1 MVDRYYRKIED
12 VENDI
17 ENAMQISSIL
27 LKLKGYDDDLEK
39 IDTNEN
45 NISSNLSKIEDNET
59 NISTNLEK
67 IDDNLEKI
75 NDIKSILPK
84 SEIFKKTYSIK
95 NQSFRFTRNIVYF
108 KLLEIEIE
116 NNFNKDGKL
125 EFDNYIYYKYKN
137 LQLDHHRL
145 QHEYRILDDKNNLLY
160 KKILN
165 KTNTS
170 DLDIDKNVMLVKD
183 NFYIIFKNNYNKIKI
198 ILDLYRVYRHG
209 TGNFNL
215 EVINESFVKVSYL
228 DKNDI
233 SLKIEDNENNISSNL
248 SKIASN
254 KDDITSNLSKIGSNK
269 DDITSNLS
277 KINNNETNISSNLS
291 KINNNENNISSNLSK
306 INNNENN
313 ISSNLSKIDANK
325 NNISTNLS
333 KISDN
338 ENNISSNLSK
348 ISDNENN
355 ISSNLS
361 KINNNE
367 NNISSNLSK
376 INNNENNISSNLS
389 KISNN
394 ENNISTN
401 LIKITSN
408 EDDILYNL
416 NEINYLKNNSSKS
429 YLKNVYNILFYDKKT
444 QVSFRNYFFE
454 RVFDINSNINDF
466 IEMSFKISLQYENIS
481 ERSYVKTLYEIF
493 DENDNSL
500 YIKSVNNS
508 DYSYYS
514 NKIFIDESIFYNF
527 TKNIKKI
534 KFVIKFQMILS
545 RVIKIWYIKNDNY
558 RLVIKNYGI

>member
-27 LKLKGYDDDLEK
+27 LKLKGYDNDLEK

-45 NISSNLSKIEDNET
+45 NISSNLSKINNNET
-59 NISTNLEK
+59 NISS
-67 IDDNLEKI
+67 NLEKI

-125 EFDNYIYYKYKN
+125 EFDNYIYYKYDN
-137 LQLDHHRL
+137 LQRDHHRL
-145 QHEYRILDDKNNLLY
+145 QHEYRIFDNQNNLLY

-170 DLDIDKNVMLVKD
+170 DLDFDKNIMLVKD
-183 NFYIIFKNNYNKIKI
+183 NFIVTFKNNYNKIKI
-198 ILDLYRVYRHG
+198 ILDLFRVYRHG

-215 EVINESFVKVSYL
+215 ELINESFVNITYL
-228 DKNDI
+228 DKNDV
-233 SLKIEDNENNISSNL
+233 SLKIENNEDNIS
-248 SKIASN
+248 
-254 KDDITSNLSKIGSNK
+254 
-269 DDITSNLS
+269 SNLS
-277 KINNNETNISSNLS
+277 KINNNENNISTNLS

-306 INNNENN
+306 ISDNENDISSNLSKINNNENN
-313 ISSNLSKIDANK
+313 ISS
-325 NNISTNLS
+325 NLS

-367 NNISSNLSK
+367 NNTSSNLGK
-376 INNNENNISSNLS
+376 IDANKND
-389 KISNN
+389 
-394 ENNISTN
+394 ISTN

-408 EDDILYNL
+408 EDDIAYNL

-429 YLKNVYNILFYDKKT
+429 YLKNVYNILFYDRKT

-454 RVFDINSNINDF
+454 RVFDINSNVNDF
-466 IEMSFKISLQYENIS
+466 IEMSFKISLEYENIS
-481 ERSYVKTLYEIF
+481 ERAYVKTLYELF
-493 DENDNSL
+493 DENNDSL
-500 YIKSVNNS
+500 YIKSVNNN
-508 DYSYYS
+508 DCSYYS

-527 TKNIKKI
+527 TKSIKKI

-545 RVIKIWYIKNDNY
+545 RVIKIWYIKNNNY
-558 RLVIKNYGI
+558 RLTIKNYGV

>member
-1 MVDRYYRKIED
+1 MVDRYYREIED

-27 LKLKGYDDDLEK
+27 LKLKGYDNDLEK
-39 IDTNEN
+39 IDTNEG
-45 NISSNLSKIEDNET
+45 NISTNLSKIQNNET

-67 IDDNLEKI
+67 INDNDINISDNLEKI
-75 NDIKSILPK
+75 NDIKSSLPTL
-84 SEIFKKTYSIK
+84 EIFKKTYNIK

-108 KLLEIEIE
+108 KLSEIEIE
-116 NNFNKDGKL
+116 NNFNKDGRL
-125 EFDNYIYYKYKN
+125 EFDNYIYYRYDN
-137 LQLDHHRL
+137 LQRDHHRL
-145 QHEYRILDDKNNLLY
+145 QHEYRIFDDKNNLLY

-170 DLDIDKNVMLVKD
+170 DLDFDNNIMLVKD
-183 NFYIIFKNNYNKIKI
+183 NFYFTFKNNYNKIKI
-198 ILDLYRVYRHG
+198 ILDLFRVYRHG

-215 EVINESFVKVSYL
+215 KLINESFVKVSYL

-248 SKIASN
+248 SKIS
-254 KDDITSNLSKIGSNK
+254 D
-269 DDITSNLS
+269 
-277 KINNNETNISSNLS
+277 
-291 KINNNENNISSNLSK
+291 NENNISSNS
-306 INNNENN
+306 
-313 ISSNLSKIDANK
+313 
-325 NNISTNLS
+325 S

-361 KINNNE
+361 KISDNSSDVSSNLSKIEDNE

-376 INNNENNISSNLS
+376 INNNSSEISTNSDQ
-389 KISNN
+389 ISTNKN
-394 ENNISTN
+394 DISTN
-401 LIKITSN
+401 LININTN
-408 EDDILYNL
+408 EDNIAYNL
-416 NEINYLKNNSSKS
+416 NEINYLKSNSSKS
-429 YLKNVYNILFYDKKT
+429 YLKNVYNILFYDRKT

-454 RVFDINSNINDF
+454 RVFDINSNVNDF
-466 IEMSFKISLQYENIS
+466 IEMSFKISLEYENIS
-481 ERSYVKTLYEIF
+481 ERAYVKTLYELF

-500 YIKSVNNS
+500 YIKSVNNN

-527 TKNIKKI
+527 TKSIKKI

-545 RVIKIWYIKNDNY
+545 RVIKIWYIKDNNY
-558 RLVIKNYGI
+558 RLIIKNYGV

>member
-1 MVDRYYRKIED
+1 MVDRYYREIED

-27 LKLKGYDDDLEK
+27 LKLKGYDDDLGK

-45 NISSNLSKIEDNET
+45 DISTNLSKIEDNET
-59 NISTNLEK
+59 NISTNLSNIEDNK
-67 IDDNLEKI
+67 TNISTNLEKI
-75 NDIKSILPK
+75 DDIKSILPK

-95 NQSFRFTRNIVYF
+95 NQSFRFTRNIIYF

-125 EFDNYIYYKYKN
+125 EFDNYIYYRYDN
-137 LQLDHHRL
+137 LQRDHHRL

-170 DLDIDKNVMLVKD
+170 DLDFDKNIMLVKD

-215 EVINESFVKVSYL
+215 EVINESFVNITYL

-233 SLKIEDNENNISSNL
+233 SLKIE
-248 SKIASN
+248 
-254 KDDITSNLSKIGSNK
+254 
-269 DDITSNLS
+269 
-277 KINNNETNISSNLS
+277 
-291 KINNNENNISSNLSK
+291 
-306 INNNENN
+306 
-313 ISSNLSKIDANK
+313 
-325 NNISTNLS
+325 
-333 KISDN
+333 
-338 ENNISSNLSK
+338 
-348 ISDNENN
+348 DNENN

-376 INNNENNISSNLS
+376 INNNENYISSNLSKINNNENNISSNLS
-389 KISNN
+389 KINNN
-394 ENNISTN
+394 ENNISSN

-429 YLKNVYNILFYDKKT
+429 YLKNVYNILFYDRKT

-454 RVFDINSNINDF
+454 QVFDVNAAINDF

-481 ERSYVKTLYEIF
+481 ERSYVKTLYELF

-500 YIKSVNNS
+500 YIKSVNNN

-527 TKNIKKI
+527 TKNIRKI

-545 RVIKIWYIKNDNY
+545 RVIKVWYVKNNNY
-558 RLVIKNYGI
+558 RLVIKNYGV

>member
-1 MVDRYYRKIED
+1 MVDRYYREIED

-27 LKLKGYDDDLEK
+27 LKLKGYDNDLSK

-59 NISTNLEK
+59 NISTNLSNIEDNETN
-67 IDDNLEKI
+67 ISSNLEKI
-75 NDIKSILPK
+75 NDIKSSLPT
-84 SEIFKKTYSIK
+84 SEIFKKTYSIT

-125 EFDNYIYYKYKN
+125 EFDNYIYYKYDN
-137 LQLDHHRL
+137 LQRDHHRL
-145 QHEYRILDDKNNLLY
+145 QHEYRIFDNQNNLLY

-170 DLDIDKNVMLVKD
+170 DLDFDKNIMLVKD
-183 NFYIIFKNNYNKIKI
+183 NFYVTFKNNYNKIKI
-198 ILDLYRVYRHG
+198 ILDLFRVYRHG

-215 EVINESFVKVSYL
+215 ELINESFVNITYL

-248 SKIASN
+248 SKIS
-254 KDDITSNLSKIGSNK
+254 D
-269 DDITSNLS
+269 
-277 KINNNETNISSNLS
+277 
-291 KINNNENNISSNLSK
+291 NENNISSNLSK
-306 INNNENN
+306 I
-313 ISSNLSKIDANK
+313 
-325 NNISTNLS
+325 
-333 KISDN
+333 SDN
-338 ENNISSNLSK
+338 ENNFSSNLSK

-367 NNISSNLSK
+367 NNISTNLSK
-376 INNNENNISSNLS
+376 INNNENNISS
-389 KISNN
+389 
-394 ENNISTN
+394 
-401 LIKITSN
+401 
-408 EDDILYNL
+408 NL

-429 YLKNVYNILFYDKKT
+429 YLKNVYNILFYDRKT
-444 QVSFRNYFFE
+444 QVSFKNYFFE
-454 RVFDINSNINDF
+454 KVFDINSNIDDF
-466 IEMSFKISLQYENIS
+466 IEMSFKISLEYENIS
-481 ERSYVKTLYEIF
+481 ERAYVKTLYKLF

-500 YIKSVNNS
+500 YIKSVNNN

-527 TKNIKKI
+527 TKSIRKI

-545 RVIKIWYIKNDNY
+545 RVIKIWYINKNDKY
-558 RLVIKNYGI
+558 RLVIKNYGV